1 MMRRRDFITLIGGAA
16 AACLIDGD
24 ALDERREVAQDPNG
38 GIAQP
43 LIVLEMAANKNELRT
58 EFARLPARHPP
69 ANPEGLRF
77 VRSGKHNPAAN
88 RNRLPAQ
95 RRVEHLLDRSVERRE
110 HIEDIRRRKV
120 STPWCEQITPPRPI
134 APLW

>member
-43 LIVLEMAANKNELRT
+43 LIVLETAADKNELRT
-58 EFARLPARHPP
+58 EVARRPARHSP
-69 ANPEGLRF
+69 ANPEDLCF
-77 VRSGKHNPAAN
+77 IRSRKDNPAAN
-88 RNRLPAQ
+88 RDGLPAQ
-95 RRVEHLLDRSVERRE
+95 RRIEHLLDRGPDGS
-110 HIEDIRRRKV
+110 HF
-120 STPWCEQITPPRPI
+120 
-134 APLW
+134 A